1 MEEFLDY
8 LISEY
13 GQDSPFSLKDID
25 YKNYS
30 LPWVCKMLQK
40 LCLEEKVSR
49 FSSGW
54 YYIPSVT
61 ELGRSYLNPQK
72 VLERK
77 YLVKDGDV
85 TGFYCGLSL
94 QNKLGLSDQMPNV
107 PEIMTNNEETRG
119 RTIFVGNRKAIIKK
133 SRTTITKENAMVL
146 QLLEALSFMGPSYY
160 NEERSSILCRI
171 TKENGITRN
180 QICRYLMFF
189 PDKTARNVL
198 ESGVAYAAL

>member
-1 MEEFLDY
+1 MEEFFEY
-8 LISEY
+8 LIKEY
-13 GQDSPFSLKDID
+13 GQNNPFSLRDISF
-25 YKNYS
+25 KNYS
-30 LPWVCKMLQK
+30 QPWVCKMLQK
-40 LCLEEKVSR
+40 LCQEEKVSR

-61 ELGRSYLNPQK
+61 ELGRSSLNPEK
-72 VLERK
+72 LIERK
-77 YLVKDGDV
+77 YLTKNGDIS
-85 TGFYCGLSL
+85 GFYCGLSL

-133 SRTTITKENAMVL
+133 SRTTITKENAIIL
-146 QLLEALSFMGPSYY
+146 QLLEALSYMGPSYY
-160 NEERSSILCRI
+160 NEERSSILCRM
-171 TKENGITRN
+171 TKENGITRS